1 MIDRFER
8 FSFSISEIY
17 RYWHR
22 IAADVMEQY
31 GLKGPYAVY
40 FTTMYQY
47 PQGMTAARLA
57 ELCSRDKADVSRA
70 INQMEQY
77 DLVKKEGSSYRA
89 LIRLTEKG
97 NKIAEQV
104 NRKAQTA
111 VEYGGRGLTDTQR
124 EVFYH
129 CLDTIAANM
138 QILSKEG
145 LEKDENQRKA

>member
-22 IAADVMEQY
+22 IASDVMEDY

-47 PQGMTAARLA
+47 PQGITAARLA

-70 INQMEQY
+70 INLMEEKGLA
-77 DLVKKEGSSYRA
+77 DKEGVNYRA
-89 LIRLTEKG
+89 MLRLTDKG
-97 NKIAEQV
+97 RMVAEQV
-104 NRKAQTA
+104 NEKAMTA
-111 VEYGGRGLTDTQR
+111 VEYGGRGISEGHR
-124 EVFYH
+124 EVFYN
-129 CLDTIAANM
+129 CLETIATNL
-138 QILSKEG
+138 QLLSREG
-145 LEKDENQRKA
+145 LGK

>member
-22 IAADVMEQY
+22 IASDVMEDY

-47 PQGMTAARLA
+47 PQGITAARLA

-70 INQMEQY
+70 INLMEEKGLA
-77 DLVKKEGSSYRA
+77 DKEGVNYRA
-89 LIRLTEKG
+89 MLRLTDKG
-97 NKIAEQV
+97 RMVAEQV
-104 NRKAQTA
+104 NEKAMAA
-111 VEYGGRGLTDTQR
+111 VEYGGRGISEGQR
-124 EVFYH
+124 EVFYN
-129 CLDTIAANM
+129 CLETIATNL
-138 QILSKEG
+138 QLLSREG
-145 LEKDENQRKA
+145 LDK